1 MSFEG
6 EAGLSAMPTTPYIA
20 TQRCR
25 EWLAAVLGNTHVR
38 WGWFQ
43 GQTLVR
49 VECFSAQQGLSWPEN
64 TEIWLATVGSAPL
77 PPGSPWVHRLQL
89 SDVPLGNLYPSLGLD
104 RALALWAA
112 GIHYGWPCLVIDAGT
127 ALTLTGGDGSGSLV
141 GGAILPG
148 LGLQAQALS
157 DHTARLPKVQLHG
170 ADASYRDP
178 DSPLPP
184 RWASDTPT
192 AIRSGILYTLLA
204 GLKDFLIDWRQIFS
218 GGPVLLTGGDGGWL
232 YPHLQN
238 TDPQLLWDPD
248 LVLRGIAQ
256 CRQLNHSIQCPL
268 TPG

>member
-1 MSFEG
+1 MNFEG
-6 EAGLSAMPTTPYIA
+6 GGRSCCSTTLTRRREREPH
-20 TQRCR
+20 RCR

-43 GQTLVR
+43 EQTLVQ

-77 PPGSPWVHRLQL
+77 PPGSPWIHRLQL

-127 ALTLTGGDGSGSLV
+127 ALTLTGGNQSGSLV

-157 DHTARLPKVQLHG
+157 DHTARLPKV
-170 ADASYRDP
+170 RWDP

-184 RWASDTPT
+184 RWARDTPT
-192 AIRSGILYTLLA
+192 AIRSGIVYTLLA
-204 GLKDFLIDWRQIFS
+204 GLQDFIANWRLTFPE
-218 GGPVLLTGGDGGWL
+218 GPVLLTGGDGEWL

-238 TDPQLLWDPD
+238 TDPELRWDPD

-256 CRQLNHSIQCPL
+256 CRQLNHSLQSPL